1 MKIVRYDDDKVGLL
15 NNGNVVDVS
24 GVVPR
29 GGTPQLTIEGL
40 ITNFQSLKG
49 ALEQELDRGQ
59 RVPLGS
65 VRLRAPVPRPGKIV
79 CMGGNFGEFVGRK
92 GPLWGFLKSPE
103 AVLDPGGTVVLSTAD
118 ANIFHHEA
126 ELVAVIGRTA
136 SRVSKD
142 GALANIFGY
151 TCGCDVSGRFA
162 PETRQQF
169 GKSFDTFAPIGP
181 CIVTADEI
189 PDPHRVHVR
198 MWVDGQV
205 RHDYPMS
212 DIAHSVEESLA
223 WMSSMVTLK
232 PGDLFFL
239 GTNHQGIG
247 PLQDGERAVIEI
259 DGIGRLEFSV
269 SDPLKRRWPKAID
282 EVSAKDLR
290 EGTGGP
296 GRRTRPLSTG

>member
-1 MKIVRYDDDKVGLL
+1 MKIVRHDDDKIGLL
-15 NNGNVVDVS
+15 SGEHVVDVS
-24 GVVPR
+24 RLVPR
-29 GGTPQLTIEGL
+29 AATPQLTLEGL
-40 ITNFQSLKG
+40 IDNFPSLKG
-49 ALEQELDRGQ
+49 ALERELERGR
-59 RVPLGS
+59 RVPLAD
-65 VRLRAPVPRPGKIV
+65 VRLRAPVPHPGKIV

-92 GPLWGFLKSPE
+92 GVLWGFLKSPE
-103 AVLDPGGTVVLSTAD
+103 AILDPGGTVVLSSED

-136 SRVSKD
+136 CRVGTE

-151 TCGCDVSGRFA
+151 TCGCDVSGRF
-162 PETRQQF
+162 PPDSRQQF

-181 CIVTADEI
+181 WIVTADEV
-189 PDPHRVHVR
+189 PDPHRLHVR
-198 MWVDGQV
+198 MWVDGQA

-247 PLQDGERAVIEI
+247 PLQDGEHAVIEI
-259 DGIGRLEFSV
+259 EGIGRLEFRV

-282 EVSAKDLR
+282 EVSARDLR
-290 EGTGGP
+290 EGTGVGP
-296 GRRTRPLSTG
+296 GRRTRPL